1 LPEKYTTVSKDGT
14 SFVISLKHIENG
26 NIVILALYNEDKFVK
41 LYNAIYQGQDILFNN
56 VAETYDSVKIMVW
69 SDFKSLIPLCEVI
82 STPIVVD

>member
-1 LPEKYTTVSKDGT
+1 MK
-14 SFVISLKHIENG
+14 
-26 NIVILALYNEDKFVK
+26 K
-41 LYNAIYQGQDILFNN
+41 LIIYIITLYQGQDILFNN